1 MPTATSKLHGRAGE
15 LKVIDRQLAE
25 ARSGRS
31 SALVIRGETGIGK
44 STLLAHAEQAA
55 ADLSVLRGSGIE
67 SETNLPFAGLHLLLR
82 TVLDRVEELPAPHAK
97 ALHRAFGACGDAEER
112 GGDRFAVGLAVLALL
127 RELTEAAPVL
137 VVVDDA
143 HWLDRGSAEALLF
156 AARRLPA
163 RGVTMLFAARDL
175 YAPPF
180 PAQGIEE
187 LRLTGLDPAAAG
199 ELLAECADDLPPPR
213 REDVVREARG
223 NPLALIEIAAANR
236 EGRQGRQSTEVAPHN
251 RVLHSFAERI
261 AVLPETTRTMILV
274 AAADGTCDTGTVLAA
289 GALLGASLDDLR
301 VAEDAQLLT
310 FTDNCLVFRH
320 PLMRTAAYRTVPMAH
335 RIRAHKALADVLDS
349 PDEVDRKAWH
359 LAAASTGH
367 DEDVAKALESSAEHA
382 RARGGYAA
390 VAAAYEQAAALSPLR
405 DDRGRRL
412 SAAARAAADAG
423 QLDHARNLA
432 YQATTQLTDPLELSL
447 AAMIHATLA
456 EDDNNPLEAH
466 YILSRA
472 AERVAEREPELAGR
486 LLFWAAGSA
495 SVGDDL
501 PAVERT
507 AELAE
512 KLGVSGTSR
521 IRALA
526 TVSGGK
532 VSESIHALR
541 QLVSGETLFTDCVDH
556 PLALRGRTTLASWY
570 SLLGDDAAAGT
581 LAIEVTTDSRAGAA
595 MGVLPKALAVLA
607 KTQLHLGRHKDALA
621 SASEGMRIADD
632 IGQQQ
637 SRAALAG
644 VLAHLA
650 AIEGKEAEVERLTS
664 EAPAQAAMAA
674 RTLLDLGLGRH
685 DAVIDRLDRLGGEF
699 EGLHSL
705 ALVPDLV
712 EAAVKARRPELARRQ
727 LDRYVTWAEQT
738 GRPWAKAVA
747 SRCGALLG
755 EEPLFEEAVR
765 LHLAEQGRPF
775 ERARTELLYGEWLRR
790 ARRKEQARTQLRSA
804 LAIFERLGAL
814 PWIERARTELR
825 AAGRPADAGQ
835 PATRSTDLER
845 MLTPQELRIAR
856 LAAQGL
862 TNRDIG
868 TRMYLSPRTVGY
880 HLYKTYP
887 KLGISSRGE
896 LAKLG
901 LAR

>member
-1 MPTATSKLHGRAGE
+1 MPTATTKLHGRAGE
-15 LKVIDRQLAE
+15 LTVIDRQLAE
-25 ARSGRS
+25 ARSVRS
-31 SALVIRGETGIGK
+31 SALVIRGEAGIGK
-44 STLLAHAEQAA
+44 STLLAHADRMA
-55 ADLSVLRGSGIE
+55 ADLRVLRGSGIE

-82 TVLDRVEELPAPHAK
+82 TVLDRVDELPGSHAR
-97 ALHRAFGACGDAEER
+97 ALHRAFGASGDTEDS
-112 GGDRFAVGLAVLALL
+112 GGDRFAVGLAVLALFT
-127 RELTEAAPVL
+127 ELAKDTPVL
-137 VVVDDA
+137 VVIDDA

-156 AARRLPA
+156 AARRLPE
-163 RGVTMLFAARDL
+163 RGVAMLFAARDL

-187 LRLTGLDPAAAG
+187 LRLTGLDAAAAG
-199 ELLAECADDLPPPR
+199 ELLAEHADDLPPR
-213 REDVVREARG
+213 LREDVAREARG
-223 NPLALIEIAAANR
+223 NPLALLEIAAANR
-236 EGRQGRQSTEVAPHN
+236 EGRLGRQSPEAAPHN

-289 GALLGASLDDLR
+289 GELLGASLDDLR

-320 PLMRTAAYRTVPMAH
+320 PLMRTAAYRTVPMAN
-335 RIRAHKALADVLDS
+335 RIRAHKALAEVLDS

-390 VAAAYEQAAALSPLR
+390 VATAYEQAAALSPLR

-412 SAAARAAADAG
+412 AAAARAAADAG
-423 QLDHARNLA
+423 QLDHARDLA
-432 YQATTQLTDPLELSL
+432 YQATTQLTDPLQLGL

-472 AERVAEREPELAGR
+472 AERVAEREPELAGK

-501 PAVERT
+501 SAVGRT

-512 KLGVSGTSR
+512 KLGVAGSRR
-521 IRALA
+521 IRALVA
-526 TVSGGK
+526 VNGSK
-532 VSESIHALR
+532 VAESIHALR
-541 QLVSGETLFTDCVDH
+541 ELVSGESLSTDCVDH

-570 SLLGDDAAAGT
+570 LLLGDDTAAGE
-581 LAIEVTTDSRAGAA
+581 LAIGVTTDSRAGAA

-607 KTQLHLGRHKDALA
+607 RTQLHLGKHREALA
-621 SASEGMRIADD
+621 SASEGMRIAED

-637 SRAALAG
+637 SSAELAG
-644 VLAHLA
+644 VLAELA
-650 AIEGKEAEVERLTS
+650 AIEGDEAEVTRLAS
-664 EAPAQAAMAA
+664 EAPEQAATTA
-674 RTLLDLGLGRH
+674 RTLLDLGLGKH
-685 DAVIDRLDRLGGEF
+685 DAVLDQLDHLGEF

-712 EAAVKARRPELARRQ
+712 EAAVKARRPERAERQLAR
-727 LDRYVTWAEQT
+727 YITWAEQT
-738 GRPWAKAVA
+738 GRPWARAVA
-747 SRCGALLG
+747 LRCKALLG
-755 EEPLFEEAVR
+755 DESLFEEAVR

-804 LAIFERLGAL
+804 LTIFERLGAK

-825 AAGRPADAGQ
+825 AAGRPADSGTAA
-835 PATRSTDLER
+835 PLSTDLER